1 MKHRKLTPRAKWLAG
16 ILSVFVVVWA
26 GLWLVLADYQTQLPS
41 NTGLLVVKAIQNADV
56 DYLDDVSSNFPK
68 MLTSPDSFKAYLA
81 SFGEDPDVFSY
92 PITSEDPNQ
101 LVYAIA
107 INSTKIATV
116 TLTQSAQRSLFG
128 NQKYT
133 LNDVTFIAR
142 PTTVIT
148 APSSVNLTIN
158 GLPASEVAQV
168 SETAH
173 PVFDAQ
179 RYPEVGVTT
188 YTLSGFHYVAQ
199 LGVDGE
205 VTPTIVWN
213 TTKTAATVSVPG
225 STDLQASLEAYTV
238 DVAQAFSIFI
248 SHRGVSKSTV
258 LKYTYEGSP
267 LYVNVIDYIKWYMF
281 LFDEQTF
288 TNVTFEPLVQYG
300 PEAYSI
306 RIAYEL
312 DFTTVEGYPK
322 HYDVTYDV
330 YVTRLDGQWV
340 TVAILF

>member
-1 MKHRKLTPRAKWLAG
+1 M
-16 ILSVFVVVWA
+16 I
-26 GLWLVLADYQTQLPS
+26 
-41 NTGLLVVKAIQNADV
+41 
-56 DYLDDVSSNFPK
+56 
-68 MLTSPDSFKAYLA
+68 
-81 SFGEDPDVFSY
+81 PDVFSY
-92 PITSEDPNQ
+92 PITSKDPNQ
-101 LVYAIA
+101 VVYAIA

-116 TLTQSAQRSLFG
+116 TLTQSPQRSLFG
-128 NQKYT
+128 NQKYI

-142 PTTVIT
+142 PTTVIS
-148 APSSVNLTIN
+148 APSNVSLTIN
-158 GLPASEVAQV
+158 GLPANEVAQV
-168 SETAH
+168 SKSEH
-173 PVFDAQ
+173 PVFDAE
-179 RYPEVGVTT
+179 RYPEVGITT
-188 YTLSGFHYVAQ
+188 YTLSGFHYVAE
-199 LGVDGE
+199 LDVEGE

-213 TTKTAATVSVPG
+213 TTKTTATVSVPG
-225 STDLQASLEAYTV
+225 SADLQSSLEAYTI

-281 LFDEQTF
+281 LFDKQTF
-288 TNVTFEPLVQYG
+288 TNTTFGPVVQHG